1 MQTYIVDSWA
11 ENMCALDIMGRKYL
25 GQIYL
30 NTELYLGRNYLGRNY
45 LGPKLPGPKLPFWAE
60 ITWAEITVGRNYLA
74 PPYLSKIME
83 CVQTW
88 EKSIEPENL
97 IRVIL
102 DSLYINNNPE
112 FEELT

>member
-45 LGPKLPGPKLPFWAE
+45 RSGPKLLGPKLYIYDSWAE
-60 ITWAEITVGRNYLA
+60 NMCA
-74 PPYLSKIME
+74 
-83 CVQTW
+83 
-88 EKSIEPENL
+88 
-97 IRVIL
+97 L
-102 DSLYINNNPE
+102 DTLD
-112 FEELT
+112 T